1 MRKFSILP
9 TAFAVALM
17 TLPAIAAPDL
27 LGTQWESE
35 GCGVLL
41 TFDEYGYDATDIWGE
56 TEPDQWGVF
65 IQTTATEIFGFWW
78 IDGETLYLRFDEVS
92 VEIPISSEVFVADYT
107 INGEHRV
114 CEFRPAREE

>member
-1 MRKFSILP
+1 MRKFSTLP

-17 TLPAIAAPDL
+17 TLPAVAAPDV

-56 TEPDQWGVF
+56 TEPDQWGVV
-65 IQTTATEIFGFWW
+65 IQTKATEVFGFWW
-78 IDGETLYLRFDEVS
+78 IDGETLYLRFDEES
-92 VEIPISSEVFVADYT
+92 VKIPMSSDVFVVDYS
-107 INGEHRV
+107 INGERRA
-114 CEFRPAREE
+114 CEFRPAQ